1 MMMRSSPRTTTTTTT
16 PLQPR
21 SFYIKSSR
29 RTRNDKNERGR
40 LRCKTKAITSATN
53 NSNTNKL
60 KIFKGGKDEIKLG
73 ARENLLYMIE
83 TKNDVGV
90 ESALE
95 ELKTLY
101 DGEIERP
108 AKSRL
113 LEGKWKLLWSK
124 QTSGKVN
131 PFQKLFAGL
140 AKDTN
145 FQIVEENGARVV
157 NDVEVAKFLRVKA
170 IARSSAASDVR
181 TNVTIDT
188 VDINLFGKKVKTIT
202 LEPSPGKGIGYVEQ
216 LYLDDKVRISV
227 GNKGSI
233 FVHERVG
240 TYDNGSDSDDDE
252 NDENDSSNNKKEERS
267 LALV

>member
-1 MMMRSSPRTTTTTTT
+1 MTMLSSLRTTTTT
-16 PLQPR
+16 PFQPR

-29 RTRNDKNERGR
+29 KRNDGNERGR
-40 LRCKTKAITSATN
+40 LSCKTKATTPTTN
-53 NSNTNKL
+53 NNTNNNNKM

-83 TKNDVGV
+83 TENDVGV

-101 DGEIERP
+101 DGEVERP

-124 QTSGKVN
+124 QTNGKVN

-145 FQIVEENGARVV
+145 FQIVEENGARMV

-216 LYLDDKVRISV
+216 LYLDDKVRVSV

>member
-1 MMMRSSPRTTTTTTT
+1 
-16 PLQPR
+16 
-21 SFYIKSSR
+21 
-29 RTRNDKNERGR
+29 
-40 LRCKTKAITSATN
+40 
-53 NSNTNKL
+53 
-60 KIFKGGKDEIKLG
+60 
-73 ARENLLYMIE
+73 MIE

-216 LYLDDKVRISV
+216 LYLDDKVRVSV

-240 TYDNGSDSDDDE
+240 TYDNGSDSDDE

>member
-1 MMMRSSPRTTTTTTT
+1 MMRSSLRTTTTTT
-16 PLQPR
+16 PFQPR
-21 SFYIKSSR
+21 SFYIKSSSR
-29 RTRNDKNERGR
+29 KRKDKNERGR

-53 NSNTNKL
+53 NSNTNNKL

-101 DGEIERP
+101 DGEVERP

-170 IARSSAASDVR
+170 IARSSAASR
-181 TNVTIDT
+181 
-188 VDINLFGKKVKTIT
+188 
-202 LEPSPGKGIGYVEQ
+202 
-216 LYLDDKVRISV
+216 
-227 GNKGSI
+227 
-233 FVHERVG
+233 
-240 TYDNGSDSDDDE
+240 
-252 NDENDSSNNKKEERS
+252 
-267 LALV
+267 LAG